1 MRELFTDI
9 ETYSPVPINHG
20 THAYAEQAEVM
31 LWPYAIDDGKVQC
44 WDITSGARM
53 PSDLAD
59 ALADERVLTVWHNGG
74 MFDRVVLKHALQI
87 DLPIER
93 VHDTMVRAMAHSLPG
108 SLDKL
113 GDILNLDMRKDKRGK
128 ELIQL
133 FCKPR
138 PKNQKLR
145 RATSA
150 THPEAWQEFIEYAIA
165 DIPPMRELYRKLPRW
180 NYQGAELALWHLDQQ
195 INMRGVAVDV
205 GLAHAAIAAARRE
218 QAVLA
223 ERTQELTDGAVASAT
238 KRDKLLQHIIN
249 TYQIELPDLK
259 TSTVEK
265 MLEQAT
271 DLPQEVR
278 ELLLIRVQASKT
290 STSKYN
296 RLIQATSSDGR
307 LRGLLQF
314 CGASRTGRWAGRV
327 FQPQNLPRPS
337 MKQKEIDLG
346 IEAMKYDCEDLL
358 FTNVMELASSA
369 IRGCIIAPENKKLCV
384 ADLSNIEGRMLAWL
398 AGERWKLKAFYDFD
412 AGTGA
417 DLYALAY
424 AKSFN
429 VTPEAVMDN
438 KKNGDGSWRQIGKV
452 MELALGYQ
460 GGVGA
465 FLTFAAAYGI
475 DLEAMA
481 DQAIGQIPAATVR
494 EARDFMEWL
503 YGQDKKTNP
512 AHWLKQGASQ
522 AGAEAQAEIH
532 RSAARHGLTEQAFI
546 VCDSFKRLWREAHL
560 EIASWWR
567 ELEQQAQLAIANPGQ
582 VFHCRKVR
590 LTRTGNWLRIIL
602 PSGRSLCYPSPKIE
616 DGKITYMG
624 VNQYNRKWCRITTYG
639 GKLAE
644 NCIAEGTEVLTSD
657 GWLPI
662 ESVTSAQRVWDG
674 VEWVAHTGCIYK
686 GKQTIITSY
695 GVDMTPDHRVLTE
708 RGWTYASSCEG
719 FDRADCRLPDGYE
732 IPRIG
737 RAPVTMGSEM
747 YLRKDGANARQRA
760 AETSQPRYP
769 HVLWLHAIAQYC
781 GIPHQAWDDESPSV
795 CCMEVHAGALQSPI
809 ARRVQK
815 LWHAAD
821 NSVRTL
827 AEFIQKLLAGHGA
840 DLPRGPNI
848 GQDKQRCGVQPG
860 KLSLDFPQGASQ
872 QPASHQVP
880 GYARWTNECG
890 AGSQALRHQVQHPAV
905 PAGERLAAAGC
916 ADRAA
921 GCEKQAHVYDLVN
934 CGPRSRFVVRGRDGL
949 PLIVHNCTQ
958 AAARD
963 VLAANMPRIEQQ
975 NYSIVLS
982 VHDELLTETP
992 DTDDYSSDHLAAL
1005 MSQVPT
1011 WATGLPLAAAGFEA
1025 TRYKKD

>member
-9 ETYSPVPINHG
+9 ETFSPVPINHG

-31 LWPYAIDDGKVQC
+31 LWPYAIDDGAVRC

-113 GDILNLDMRKDKRGK
+113 GEILNLDMRKDKRGK

-180 NYQGAELALWHLDQQ
+180 NYQGDELALWHLDQK

-238 KRDKLLQHIIN
+238 KRDKLLQHIIA

-290 STSKYN
+290 STSKYT

-314 CGASRTGRWAGRV
+314 CGAGRTGRWAGRV

-369 IRGCIIAPENKKLCV
+369 IRGCIIAPEGKKLCV

-398 AGERWKLKAFYDFD
+398 AGERWKLKAFADYDTCLGVD
-412 AGTGA
+412 DQWYTGPEITHAALAGNPITLVLDKKGEPTRKGH

-522 AGAEAQAEIH
+522 AGAQAQAEIH

-546 VCDSFKRLWREAHL
+546 VCDSFKRLWREAHP
-560 EIASWWR
+560 EVASWWKK
-567 ELEQQAQLAIANPGQ
+567 LEQQAQLAIANPGQ
-582 VFHCRKVR
+582 VFHCRKVW
-590 LTRTGNWLRIIL
+590 LTRTGNWLRITL

-644 NCIAEGTEVLTSD
+644 NI
-657 GWLPI
+657 
-662 ESVTSAQRVWDG
+662 
-674 VEWVAHTGCIYK
+674 
-686 GKQTIITSY
+686 
-695 GVDMTPDHRVLTE
+695 
-708 RGWTYASSCEG
+708 
-719 FDRADCRLPDGYE
+719 
-732 IPRIG
+732 
-737 RAPVTMGSEM
+737 
-747 YLRKDGANARQRA
+747 
-760 AETSQPRYP
+760 
-769 HVLWLHAIAQYC
+769 
-781 GIPHQAWDDESPSV
+781 
-795 CCMEVHAGALQSPI
+795 
-809 ARRVQK
+809 
-815 LWHAAD
+815 
-821 NSVRTL
+821 
-827 AEFIQKLLAGHGA
+827 
-840 DLPRGPNI
+840 
-848 GQDKQRCGVQPG
+848 
-860 KLSLDFPQGASQ
+860 
-872 QPASHQVP
+872 
-880 GYARWTNECG
+880 
-890 AGSQALRHQVQHPAV
+890 
-905 PAGERLAAAGC
+905 
-916 ADRAA
+916 
-921 GCEKQAHVYDLVN
+921 
-934 CGPRSRFVVRGRDGL
+934 
-949 PLIVHNCTQ
+949 TQ

-963 VLAANMPRIEQQ
+963 VLGANMPEIEQAG
-975 NYSIVLS
+975 YELVLS